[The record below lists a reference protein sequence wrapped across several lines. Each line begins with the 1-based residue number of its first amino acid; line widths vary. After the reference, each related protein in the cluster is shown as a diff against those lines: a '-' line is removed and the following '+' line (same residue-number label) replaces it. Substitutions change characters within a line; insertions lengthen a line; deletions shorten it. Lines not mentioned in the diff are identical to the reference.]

1 MSTTL
6 KDKSPFKM
14 TVPACIVNGNFGY
27 LPTDTALREE
37 GYETQGS
44 LFVPGLEQAIVG
56 NRLKQL
62 GQLFSRGIE
71 QQ

>member
-27 LPTDTALREE
+27 LPTDAALREE